1 MALLEYFRKRART
14 STSESSILV
23 VDPVVLPDENGLLS
37 KEVLLSKKPMR
48 KFLKLY
54 KQQGSISHI

>member
-23 VDPVVLPDENGLLS
+23 VDPVVFPDENGLLS